1 MKTILVDAINTFVD
15 KEKGMFIQM
24 YELLETYP
32 NKKIVVSSA
41 GDEQIKKFKLDE
53 LPYPLFTL
61 KKDPPKQDPRYYE
74 TLLEQHNLAPEN
86 VVYFEHN
93 EEAVEVAESLGITTY
108 HYDKDVKNLGA
119 LKDFLDS
126 SLS

>member
-15 KEKGMFIQM
+15 KEEGVFTQM

-32 NKKIVVSSA
+32 NKKIVISSA
-41 GDEQIKKFKLDE
+41 GDEQVEEFKLDE

-61 KKDPPKQDPRYYE
+61 KKNPPKQDPEYYKIF
-74 TLLEQHNLAPEN
+74 LEQHNLAPED

-93 EEAVEVAESLGITTY
+93 EEAVEVAKSLGISTY
-108 HYDKDVKNLGA
+108 HYDKDTKNLEA

-126 SLS
+126 NLS